1 MENAPIDE
9 KNRKI
14 GVNHYLTSNIS
25 MIKNTELAYTIGV
38 CLKNESLTAKE
49 LIDKIQEDSE
59 VSVDFLAIS
68 IGECIN
74 DLVNCQLVLKDIT
87 NDGVYYK
94 ASNSFKQ
101 LLGEG

>member
-1 MENAPIDE
+1 MK

-25 MIKNTELAYTIGV
+25 MIKNTELAYTIGAY
-38 CLKNESLTAKE
+38 LKNESLTAKE
-49 LIDKIQEDSE
+49 LIDKISGDSA

-74 DLVNCQLVLKDIT
+74 DLINSQLILKDIT
-87 NDGVYYK
+87 HDEFYYK
-94 ASNSFKQ
+94 ASDSFKQ
-101 LLGEG
+101 LLGDG

>member
-1 MENAPIDE
+1 
-9 KNRKI
+9 
-14 GVNHYLTSNIS
+14 

-38 CLKNESLTAKE
+38 CLKNERLTAKE

-68 IGECIN
+68 VSECIN
-74 DLVNCQLVLKDIT
+74 DLVNCQLVLKDLT

-94 ASNSFKQ
+94 VNDSFKQ
-101 LLGEG
+101 LLGDG